1 MIPYTRYRWVVLLLT
16 SLPLWWNAASLHAQ
30 EDKVPIETV
39 TTEKKR
45 LLILPTGAVEDD
57 SYTIDQEVTGAIA
70 GLAVQLG
77 RFEIID
83 RNNLVRILN
92 EQDLYLLGLVD
103 DSAAISLGEI
113 AAAKEALLITVLD
126 FTQRGV
132 PPPKDDDDDEDES
145 LRAAIVK
152 GLFVGLIAIIGKK
165 DEEEKDPYPH
175 NIQTQLSVEVRNL
188 DVETGETLYSFYVD
202 ASHTGGTAGRSRAKA
217 MASLRRQV
225 KAELRAFYLL
235 SSRVLAVQ
243 GNELILLL
251 GEEMGLRRGMLFE
264 IQEPDREET
273 FDDRT
278 VTIPGRPAGYAAVK
292 DLSPESSRAV
302 VVRQWSPIN
311 TGYQAMERIR
321 PLTAGLIEASPS
333 LQASCFTMGLGGQY
347 RGAGRWDISAGLLYS
362 RIIDS
367 RQDVDHG
374 IAVDVSI
381 GLRLALGTR
390 LSVLNGMGIMMTI
403 PFRQDDSGHTV
414 ATALLAPAISA
425 RMEWLLSPELDLVVG
440 VGYRFAGRSSDW
452 KYAEANDENS
462 GSRSAVWDGPAP
474 EVDITGLY
482 VTAGI
487 KFIMPGR

>member
-1 MIPYTRYRWVVLLLT
+1 MVPYTRYRWVVLLLT
-16 SLPLWWNAASLHAQ
+16 SLPLWWNAARLHAQ
-30 EDKVPIETV
+30 EDEVPIETV

-45 LLILPTGAVEDD
+45 LLVLPTGAVEDD
-57 SYTIDQEVTGAIA
+57 SYTIDQEVTSAIA

-103 DSAAISLGEI
+103 DSAAISLAKI

-132 PPPKDDDDDEDES
+132 PPPKDDDDNEDES
-145 LRAAIVK
+145 LGAAIVK

-217 MASLRRQV
+217 MASLRRQA

-251 GEEMGLRRGMLFE
+251 GEEMGLRRGMVFE
-264 IQEPDREET
+264 IQEPEREET
-273 FDDRT
+273 FGDRT
-278 VTIPGRPAGYAAVK
+278 VTIPGRPVGYAAVK

-311 TGYQAMERIR
+311 AGYQALERIR
-321 PLTAGLIEASPS
+321 PLSAGLIEISPS

-347 RGAGRWDISAGLLYS
+347 RGAGWWDIGAGLLYS
-362 RIIDS
+362 RTIDS

-374 IAVDVSI
+374 ITVDVSV

-414 ATALLAPAISA
+414 STALLAPTISA

-462 GSRSAVWDGPAP
+462 GRLPPVWDGPAP